1 MIVEG
6 DIHIS
11 SCYRVE
17 DLLDC
22 SRETEDRF
30 RGEVTDDIENIR
42 FNNIKTKAQL
52 EDDVFTNHVTIMLE
66 KSMNLCGEL
75 NHDLMMID
83 GKMCTGFCK
92 AKMKLIVKL
101 PLRRKSERLT
111 KSTNNQ
117 DKDENENKKP
127 SKERVRL
134 FRERLK
140 HNSKKLAKYKNK
152 KKQENKTYK
161 AKIKAERKENH
172 DIDEMVKERQRI
184 WKQKSRKLEAKKKK
198 LQKTSE
204 DKDTTSITKNKRR
217 TIQVTQASTRKRVQR
232 VRQLLP
238 ESPGAWANTVSH
250 LIKNATPRRK
260 SKLMSFS
267 STAGKSADLEKIQE
281 TLQIN
286 KVGRPTREIRN
297 AKKHLAFSSS
307 EQLWKN
313 GKILD
318 MYKKRKLQQVK
329 RLSKPVQFRQQWRGK
344 LEDFLE
350 ENSRV
355 MPNRKDT
362 VLIDGKR
369 VAKRHLLSSKLETY
383 KKFKRQN
390 NNFKRKFTTFNKMI
404 PKNFKCLN
412 LSCRRVCICT
422 KDYNMEQKV
431 DALNRKMSI
440 QRGYALIENATAVEL
455 IRSRSDYFEPLIT
468 HTSSSNNDVLKYNQW
483 ETRPESYTNRDGE
496 SRKTSRWMQVEK
508 KERTEE
514 VVKNIEEAMESYTGH
529 IFRAKFQN
537 RTQASLI
544 ATLPID
550 HCLVVM
556 DYSEN
561 MTLQPQDEIESAHF
575 TQKQITLFPIYIV
588 RYSSESTNENPVLS
602 KESLVILSDHLVHNA
617 SAVYIF
623 TNQLLIYL
631 RNSPGPSVKVIHRF
645 SDNCATQF
653 KCKDAFSHLFLL
665 EDKYDIKINYHYTEA
680 GHGKGPSDGI
690 GAGI

>member
-1 MIVEG
+1 M
-6 DIHIS
+6 
-11 SCYRVE
+11 
-17 DLLDC
+17 
-22 SRETEDRF
+22 
-30 RGEVTDDIENIR
+30 
-42 FNNIKTKAQL
+42 
-52 EDDVFTNHVTIMLE
+52 
-66 KSMNLCGEL
+66 
-75 NHDLMMID
+75 
-83 GKMCTGFCK
+83 
-92 AKMKLIVKL
+92 KMKI
-101 PLRRKSERLT
+101 
-111 KSTNNQ
+111 
-117 DKDENENKKP
+117 KKP

-172 DIDEMVKERQRI
+172 DLDEMVKERQRI

-313 GKILD
+313 GKIVD

-431 DALNRKMSI
+431 DALNRKVKSI
-440 QRGYALIENATAVEL
+440 ALTEVEAKTAQE
-455 IRSRSDYFEPLIT
+455 
-468 HTSSSNNDVLKYNQW
+468 
-483 ETRPESYTNRDGE
+483 
-496 SRKTSRWMQVEK
+496 
-508 KERTEE
+508 
-514 VVKNIEEAMESYTGH
+514 
-529 IFRAKFQN
+529 
-537 RTQASLI
+537 
-544 ATLPID
+544 
-550 HCLVVM
+550 
-556 DYSEN
+556 
-561 MTLQPQDEIESAHF
+561 
-575 TQKQITLFPIYIV
+575 
-588 RYSSESTNENPVLS
+588 
-602 KESLVILSDHLVHNA
+602 LSD
-617 SAVYIF
+617 I
-623 TNQLLIYL
+623 
-631 RNSPGPSVKVIHRF
+631 SVCKF
-645 SDNCATQF
+645 SDEYPARICIDR
-653 KCKDAFSHLFLL
+653 KCNRCGTHQ
-665 EDKYDIKINYHYTEA
+665 IKIRLL
-680 GHGKGPSDGI
+680 
-690 GAGI
+690 